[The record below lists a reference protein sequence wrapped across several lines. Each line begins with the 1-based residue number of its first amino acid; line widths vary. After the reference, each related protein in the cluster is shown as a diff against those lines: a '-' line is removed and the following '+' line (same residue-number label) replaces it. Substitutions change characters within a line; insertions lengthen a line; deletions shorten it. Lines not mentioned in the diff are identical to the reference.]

1 MLGINSQI
9 MPNTTNSS
17 NMNIKLFSN
26 AKNSTNALN
35 PNDTINR
42 VDSIMYFGD
51 SEPNYDELIKYYT

>member
-1 MLGINSQI
+1 

-51 SEPNYDELIKYYT
+51 SEPNYDELIKYYTE